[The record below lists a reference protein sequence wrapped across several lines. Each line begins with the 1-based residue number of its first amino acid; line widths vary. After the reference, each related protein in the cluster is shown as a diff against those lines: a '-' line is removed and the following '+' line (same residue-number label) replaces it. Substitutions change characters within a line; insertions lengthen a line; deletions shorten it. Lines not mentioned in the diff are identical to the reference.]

1 MPHYNVPARS
11 GIAFEVRRGARI
23 RVIDREG
30 HQVSDL
36 ICFSL
41 ADTREHLS
49 AGRTTDY
56 NEKLFLSTGEVLYS
70 ERSRAMLTIEEDQV
84 GRHSLLYAPCSPEMF
99 RITYGITEE
108 TPNCLDNFTKSLE
121 PHGIEPWRIPTPFNI
136 FLNAELSTDG
146 AIAVRP
152 ARSRA
157 GEFID
162 LRVEMDL
169 LVAVTAC
176 SALTCNDGCPTAID
190 VEVEPAQGD

>member
-1 MPHYNVPARS
+1 
-11 GIAFEVRRGARI
+11 
-23 RVIDREG
+23 
-30 HQVSDL
+30 
-36 ICFSL
+36 
-41 ADTREHLS
+41 
-49 AGRTTDY
+49 
-56 NEKLFLSTGEVLYS
+56 
-70 ERSRAMLTIEEDQV
+70 
-84 GRHSLLYAPCSPEMF
+84 MF